1 MVKLEKTEFIEK
13 IKGIGFIKEESE
25 KNKEIFR
32 ITDGVLLRVKLRLTI
47 YKVNTNYIELTNS
60 EVWFNYW
67 DNSQYHR
74 KLGEF
79 SLNEIEDINEAAK

>member
-13 IKGIGFIKEESE
+13 IKCMGFIKEESE
-25 KNKEIFR
+25 KNKEIFK
-32 ITDGVLLRVKLRLTI
+32 INDGVLLRVKLRLNI
-47 YKVNTNYIELTNS
+47 YKVNTNYIELINS

-67 DNSQYHR
+67 DNTQYHR
-74 KLGEF
+74 KWGEF

>member
-1 MVKLEKTEFIEK
+1 MIKLEKTEFIKK
-13 IKGIGFIKEESE
+13 IKDIGFIKGESE

-32 ITDGVLLRVKLRLTI
+32 ITEGVLLSVKLRLNI
-47 YKVNTNYIELTNS
+47 YKVNTNYIELINS

-67 DNSQYHR
+67 DNTQFHR

-79 SLNEIEDINEAAK
+79 SLNEIEDVWKTK

>member
-1 MVKLEKTEFIEK
+1 MEKTEFIEK
-13 IKGIGFIKEESE
+13 IKDIGFIKDKSE

-32 ITDGVLLRVKLRLTI
+32 ITEGVLLSVKLRLNI
-47 YKVNTNYIELTNS
+47 YKVNTNYIELINS

-67 DNSQYHR
+67 DNTQFHR

-79 SLNEIEDINEAAK
+79 SLNEIEDVWNTK

>member
-1 MVKLEKTEFIEK
+1 LEKTEFIEK
-13 IKGIGFIKEESE
+13 IKDIGFIKDKSE

-32 ITDGVLLRVKLRLTI
+32 ITEGVLLSVKLRLNI
-47 YKVNTNYIELTNS
+47 YKVNTNYIELINS

-67 DNSQYHR
+67 DNTQFHR

-79 SLNEIEDINEAAK
+79 SLNEIEDVWNTK

>member
-13 IKGIGFIKEESE
+13 IKRIGFIKEESE

-32 ITDGVLLRVKLRLTI
+32 ITEGVLLRVKLRLNI

-67 DNSQYHR
+67 NNSQYHR

-79 SLNEIEDINEAAK
+79 SLNEIEDINKAAA